1 KQVEVEIIDR
11 AWAEGWVTPLPPADA
26 ARAAGRR
33 VAVVGSGPSGL
44 AAAQQLTR
52 AGHAVTVFERADA
65 PGGLLRYGIPEF
77 KMEKRHLDRRLAQM
91 EAEGTRFR
99 PGVDVGHDVT
109 GHQLRERYDAVVLAV
124 GATAWRELDVPG
136 RDLDGVLQAMQYLP
150 PANRRALGED
160 TSHLP
165 FGAVTAEGKD

>member
-1 KQVEVEIIDR
+1 MLGINAEPVTIKQVEVEIIDR
-11 AWAEGWVTPLPPADA
+11 AWAEGWVTPLPPAAA

-77 KMEKRHLDRRLAQM
+77 KMEKRHLDRRLWQM
-91 EAEGTRFR
+91 RGR
-99 PGVDVGHDVT
+99 GHRVP
-109 GHQLRERYDAVVLAV
+109 LRGD
-124 GATAWRELDVPG
+124 
-136 RDLDGVLQAMQYLP
+136 
-150 PANRRALGED
+150 RRAGRQRRRVAGRVRRD
-160 TSHLP
+160 RAVRW
-165 FGAVTAEGKD
+165 GAR